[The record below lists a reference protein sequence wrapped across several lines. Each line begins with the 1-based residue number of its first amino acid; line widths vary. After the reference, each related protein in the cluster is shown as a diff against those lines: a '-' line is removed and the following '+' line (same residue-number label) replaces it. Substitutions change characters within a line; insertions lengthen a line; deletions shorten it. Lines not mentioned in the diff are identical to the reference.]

1 MAVIL
6 DTSFLEDVARE
17 DDAALEKAA
26 ALQRE
31 GIPERLSVM
40 TLYELYWGIGYV
52 DRPRAERDAVDAV
65 LDTKE
70 TYPVTPEIARKAGR
84 IAGSLSRQ
92 GNLLNDPGDELIGAT
107 GLVHEEPV
115 LTKNVDHFER
125 IPDLQVETY

>member
-1 MAVIL
+1 MIL

-52 DRPRAERDAVDAV
+52 DRPQAERDAVDAV

>member
-1 MAVIL
+1 ML

-17 DDAALEKAA
+17 DAA
-26 ALQRE
+26 ALSKAEELQRQ

-40 TLYELYWGIGYV
+40 SLYELYWGIGYV
-52 DRPRAERDAVDAV
+52 DRSQAERDAVDAV

-70 TYPVTPEIARKAGR
+70 TYPVTPTIARKAGR
-84 IAGSLSRQ
+84 IAGTLSRE
-92 GNLLNDPGDELIGAT
+92 GNPLNDPGDELIGAT